1 LGISTMPAKKDIHLG
16 IEAVQAALKVQED
29 GKPRL
34 FIFRNCVNT
43 IREMAGY
50 KWAEGTEKKDAK
62 DEPLKVND
70 HTCDC
75 VRYGI
80 YGVEHKGYFSESDL
94 S

>member
-1 LGISTMPAKKDIHLG
+1 
-16 IEAVQAALKVQED
+16 
-29 GKPRL
+29 L
-34 FIFRNCVNT
+34 FISHNCPNT

-50 KWAEGTEKKDAK
+50 KWAEGTETKDAK

-75 VRYGI
+75 VRYAI
-80 YGVEHKGYFSESDL
+80 YGVEGKFYFSESDL

>member
-1 LGISTMPAKKDIHLG
+1 MPAKKDIHLG
-16 IEAVQAALKVQED
+16 IEAVQAALKIQGD

-34 FIFRNCVNT
+34 FVFKSCVNT

-50 KWAEGTEKKDAK
+50 RWAEGTENKDAK

-75 VRYGI
+75 VRYAI
-80 YGVEHKGYFSESDL
+80 YGVEHKGYFSERDL
-94 S
+94 L

>member
-1 LGISTMPAKKDIHLG
+1 MPAKKDVHLG
-16 IEAVQAALKVQED
+16 IEAVQAVLKLQD
-29 GKPRL
+29 NGKPRL
-34 FIFRNCVNT
+34 FIFRNCRHT
-43 IREMAGY
+43 AKEMSCY
-50 KWAEGTEKKDAK
+50 KWAEGTETKDAR

-80 YGVEHKGYFSESDL
+80 YGVEGKFYFSESDL